1 MAALLRE
8 FVVPLDLEEE
18 MPVRN
23 AEAALPLFVDQG
35 MVEAAGDTITVPASF
50 WSSGQVPAEPCISA
64 EALSVQIPRKP
75 YALVMEFMRNPLS
88 WFLVH
93 PVAQAKVTDVPRPIQ
108 EPHNR
113 APPDRPPIINM
124 QRNDYRL

>member
-35 MVEAAGDTITVPASF
+35 VVEAAGDTITVLRACDGIYAQPVVMVPG
-50 WSSGQVPAEPCISA
+50 SSRCSGESYRRTTSYPGATQPGAAGSA
-64 EALSVQIPRKP
+64 AD
-75 YALVMEFMRNPLS
+75 
-88 WFLVH
+88 H
-93 PVAQAKVTDVPRPIQ
+93 
-108 EPHNR
+108 
-113 APPDRPPIINM
+113 
-124 QRNDYRL
+124 